1 MYIPSCGWRV
11 YRTEIWE
18 CEKMLVRRGHTSILS
33 QERTHLDPVSGEDT
47 PLSCLRRGHT
57 SILSQERT
65 HLDPVS
71 GEDTPRSCLRR
82 GYTSILARRG
92 HTSIPARRGTHLDPG
107 QERTY
112 LCQHGRVPN
121 SIAQVL

>member
-18 CEKMLVRRGHTSILS
+18 CEKMLV
-33 QERTHLDPVSGEDT
+33 
-47 PLSCLRRGHT
+47 RRGHT